1 MSTLKQRILQ
11 ATQARLSMEAVE
23 WDDDGTLFND
33 IARVISEF
41 RSEVKASDELAA
53 EKLLHSEFGRVILKH
68 MGMKATLSID
78 NSNGIN
84 AYIVVPAIDRNNPI
98 LHRFANLTTG
108 NRTVLDK
115 LVKEEELY
123 ALVDRK
129 EGRLGGI
136 LSEIDHP
143 IYITAVCS
151 LIMTNSVQE
160 RLLR

>member
-1 MSTLKQRILQ
+1 MSTLKQCILQ

-84 AYIVVPAIDRNNPI
+84 A
-98 LHRFANLTTG
+98 
-108 NRTVLDK
+108 
-115 LVKEEELY
+115 
-123 ALVDRK
+123 
-129 EGRLGGI
+129 
-136 LSEIDHP
+136 
-143 IYITAVCS
+143 
-151 LIMTNSVQE
+151 
-160 RLLR
+160 